1 MGWGA
6 VIVTPAI
13 GPATV
18 GLSGFELLDAWHPAA
33 RKAPKAAADRS
44 LLRIQYTR
52 LKREIRHEALS
63 DGRPPGI
70 RARPFGASI
79 GRYTHGKLSGELSR
93 KTAGKGDTYHAE

>member
-1 MGWGA
+1 MGISALADGEMGWGA

-63 DGRPPGI
+63 DGRAPGD
-70 RARPFGASI
+70 RARRVVARN
-79 GRYTHGKLSGELSR
+79 GRYTTWRLSR
-93 KTAGKGDTYHAE
+93 EVCQT